1 LNKNI
6 LSIPQAA
13 EFCSLSRGTI
23 WKYVKT
29 GELKASLTPGRQYRI
44 LNKDLELFMREKG
57 MYPFAKY
64 QPASKKI
71 LIVDDDSQIQKV
83 LTNVLSAQKYETA
96 VASDGFEAGVKV
108 TEFKPG
114 LIILDLFMPGMDGF
128 EVCKR
133 IKENPLSSQTKILA
147 ITGYDTEENKDRI
160 MEAGADGYMAKP
172 FLKDEILQQIEA
184 LLNNKKSLTISQKG
198 ENKQRATSNEFG

>member
-1 LNKNI
+1 LNQDF

-13 EFCSLSRGTI
+13 KYCSLSRGTI
-23 WKYVKT
+23 WKYVKS

-44 LNKDLELFMREKG
+44 ISKDLEFFMHEKG

-83 LTNVLSAQKYETA
+83 LTNILSEQKYETA

-108 TEFKPG
+108 TEFRPG
-114 LIILDLFMPGMDGF
+114 LIILDLLMPGMDGF

-133 IKENPLSSQTKILA
+133 IKENPLSSQIKILA
-147 ITGYDTEENKDRI
+147 ITGYDTEENRDRI
-160 MEAGADGYMAKP
+160 LKAGADGYMAKP
-172 FLKDEILQQIEA
+172 LIKDEFFQQIEA
-184 LLNNKKSLTISQKG
+184 LLNNKK
-198 ENKQRATSNEFG
+198 

>member
-1 LNKNI
+1 MNQNL

-13 EFCSLSRGTI
+13 KYCSLSRGTI
-23 WKYVKT
+23 WKYVKS

-57 MYPFAKY
+57 MYPLAKY

-71 LIVDDDSQIQKV
+71 LIDDDDDDDDDSQIQKL
-83 LTNVLSAQKYETA
+83 LTKVLSAQEYETA

-114 LIILDLFMPGMDGF
+114 LIILDLFMHWMDGF

-133 IKENPLSSQTKILA
+133 IKENPLSSQIKILA
-147 ITGYDTEENKDRI
+147 ITGYDTKENKDRI
-160 MEAGADGYMAKP
+160 LKAGADGYMVKP
-172 FLKDEILQQIEA
+172 FVKDVFLQQVED
-184 LLNNKKSLTISQKG
+184 LLSNKK
-198 ENKQRATSNEFG
+198 N

>member
-1 LNKNI
+1 
-6 LSIPQAA
+6 
-13 EFCSLSRGTI
+13 
-23 WKYVKT
+23 
-29 GELKASLTPGRQYRI
+29 
-44 LNKDLELFMREKG
+44 MREKG

-71 LIVDDDSQIQKV
+71 LIVDDDSHIQKL
-83 LTNVLSAQKYETA
+83 LTKILSAQKYETA

-133 IKENPLSSQTKILA
+133 IKKNPLSSQIKILA
-147 ITGYDTEENKDRI
+147 ITGYDTEENKNRI
-160 MEAGADGYMAKP
+160 LEAGADCYVVKP
-172 FLKDEILQQIEA
+172 FENDEFLQQIED
-184 LLNNKKSLTISQKG
+184 LLGKNK
-198 ENKQRATSNEFG
+198 NVTSNQ

>member
-1 LNKNI
+1 MNQNL

-13 EFCSLSRGTI
+13 KYCSLSRGTI
-23 WKYVKT
+23 WKYVKS

-44 LNKDLELFMREKG
+44 LSKDLELFMREKG
-57 MYPFAKY
+57 MYPFGKY
-64 QPASKKI
+64 QPAQNKI
-71 LIVDDDSQIQKV
+71 LIVDDDPQIKKL
-83 LTNVLSAQKYETA
+83 LTKMVSAHKYKTE

-133 IKENPLSSQTKILA
+133 IKENPLSSQIKILA
-147 ITGYDTEENKDRI
+147 ITGYDTKENKDRI
-160 MEAGADGYMAKP
+160 LEAGADGYTVKP
-172 FLKDEILQQIEA
+172 FVEDVFLQLIED
-184 LLNNKKSLTISQKG
+184 LLSNKK
-198 ENKQRATSNEFG
+198 

>member
-1 LNKNI
+1 LNQDL

-13 EFCSLSRGTI
+13 KYCSLSRGTI
-23 WKYVKT
+23 WKYVKS

-44 LNKDLELFMREKG
+44 ISKDLELFMREKG
-57 MYPFAKY
+57 MYPFAQY

-133 IKENPLSSQTKILA
+133 IKENPLSSQIKILA
-147 ITGYDTEENKDRI
+147 ITGYDTEENKARI
-160 MEAGADGYMAKP
+160 LKAGADGYMAKP
-172 FLKDEILQQIEA
+172 FLKGELLQQIED
-184 LLNNKKSLTISQKG
+184 LLNNKKRLRM
-198 ENKQRATSNEFG
+198 NKKR

>member
-1 LNKNI
+1 MNQNL

-13 EFCSLSRGTI
+13 KYCSLSRGTV
-23 WKYVKT
+23 WKYVKS
-29 GELKASLTPGRQYRI
+29 GELKASLTPGRRYRI
-44 LNKDLELFMREKG
+44 LNKDLELFMHQKR

-64 QPASKKI
+64 QPAQKKI
-71 LIVDDDSQIQKV
+71 LIVDDDLHIQKL
-83 LTNVLSAQKYETA
+83 LTKILSAYKYKTE

-133 IKENPLSSQTKILA
+133 IKENSLSFQTKILA
-147 ITGYDTEENKDRI
+147 ITGYDTKENKDRI
-160 MEAGADGYMAKP
+160 MEAGADGYTVKP
-172 FLKDEILQQIEA
+172 FVKDEFLQQIED
-184 LLNNKKSLTISQKG
+184 LLGNNK
-198 ENKQRATSNEFG
+198 NATSNVQPATSSANT

>member
-1 LNKNI
+1 MKKNI

-13 EFCSLSRGTI
+13 EYCSLSRGTI
-23 WKYVKT
+23 WKYVKS

-44 LNKDLELFMREKG
+44 ISKDLESFMRDKG
-57 MYPFAKY
+57 MYPLAKY
-64 QPASKKI
+64 QPASRKI
-71 LIVDDDSQIQKV
+71 LIVDDDPQIHKV
-83 LTNVLSAQKYETA
+83 LIKVLSAQKYETA

-133 IKENPLSSQTKILA
+133 IKENPLSSQIKILV
-147 ITGYDTEENKDRI
+147 ITGYDNKENKDRI
-160 MEAGADGYMAKP
+160 LESGADGYMVKP
-172 FLKDEILQQIEA
+172 FTPEGLARKVREVLDRG
-184 LLNNKKSLTISQKG
+184 N
-198 ENKQRATSNEFG
+198 